1 MLEGTS
7 QVWIA
12 TTKRGE
18 VSALTNGDRGDLR
31 IKVQHPVAIHIDQV
45 IASALFIIAE
55 EMHSFCILGERETES
70 GSLQLSRFSVF

>member
-1 MLEGTS
+1 MYLLEGTS

-12 TTKRGE
+12 MTKRGE

-55 EMHSFCILGERETES
+55 EMHSFCILNYI
-70 GSLQLSRFSVF
+70 QLFH